1 MLFARLS
8 SFYFFYF
15 AAVGVYIIFL
25 PKVLQEI
32 GYSTLEIGIV
42 LALAPLMRFL
52 TPFLFLK
59 HIKLT
64 QKLFKLIL
72 LVSVGSSFLFYVT
85 IEHFYLF
92 MLNNAILG
100 VCLSVLLPYIE
111 LISIRE
117 LKNKYGKSRLF
128 GSIGFAVIGL
138 VLAKH
143 LSDPN
148 IALHYYFVSTL
159 FTAIIALSLLKYD
172 EQECEVSKA
181 TENFSLLR
189 YWPFWISLFLMQVSF
204 GGYYNFFTI
213 YEHEHQISI
222 ETISY
227 LWSVGILFEVLMF
240 YYQAPLLRYNLVMI
254 IKFSI
259 LITAF
264 RWLLLYLFPDSLSI
278 SYFTQSLHAFSFG
291 LYHSAVILYLYKIY
305 ENKKLAQ
312 QFMLGVAYGF
322 GGFVGAVLAGYL
334 YGEYLFLASSI
345 LSLFAFVFMLKK
357 EKEVLSI
364 NNHLTNK

>member
-1 MLFARLS
+1 MLFLKLS

-25 PKVLQEI
+25 PKVLHDIGYNTFEI
-32 GYSTLEIGIV
+32 GVV

-72 LVSVGSSFLFYVT
+72 LLSVFSSFLFYFT
-85 IEHFYLF
+85 INSFYLF

-100 VCLSVLLPYIE
+100 VCLSILLPYIE
-111 LISIRE
+111 LIALKE
-117 LKNKYGKSRLF
+117 LSHKYGKSRLF
-128 GSIGFAVIGL
+128 GSIGFAFIGF
-138 VLAKH
+138 VLAKY
-143 LSDPN
+143 LSEPN
-148 IALHYYFVSTL
+148 IALHYYFVTTL
-159 FTAIIALSLLKYD
+159 LTAIVAFMLLKYD
-172 EQECEVSKA
+172 ESNHIKS
-181 TENFSLLR
+181 ENDASFSLFK
-189 YWPFWISLFLMQVSF
+189 YWWFWVSLFLMQVSF

-213 YEHEHQISI
+213 YESEHNISL
-222 ETISY
+222 EVISY
-227 LWSVGILFEVLMF
+227 LWGVGILFEVLMF
-240 YYQAPLLRYNLVMI
+240 YYQAPLLKKNLLLI

-259 LITAF
+259 LVTAF
-264 RWLLLYLFPDSLSI
+264 RWLMLYIFPDSLFV

-322 GGFVGAVLAGYL
+322 GGFIGAVLAGYL
-334 YGEYLFLASSI
+334 YGEYLFLASSFI
-345 LSLFAFVFMLKK
+345 AFFAFLFLVTRS
-357 EKEVLSI
+357 EKY
-364 NNHLTNK
+364 